1 MNLMRSFARVAT
13 ATALLLVAAGSR
25 AEPVELR
32 MGSAFGAGHTSSK
45 AMEIFKAEVT
55 RRSRGAI
62 DVGLFPDMQ
71 LGGAKELIDD
81 VRAEKLFATWVG
93 IAFVSRLVPEVDAV
107 SLPFVFQD
115 YDHAMHA
122 VDGTVGKLIEAKLS
136 AKGFTTLAWM
146 ELGAR
151 HVTNSQRPLRSLED
165 FKGLRIRL
173 QPNETHMAA
182 FRAFG
187 ANPVA
192 MDIKDVYAA
201 TKQGDID
208 GEENPYSVIDTN
220 KYFETQKYLS
230 DSGHV
235 LDLIIL
241 IANKKSLA
249 ALSPEQQKAI
259 RDAARI
265 AALQQRKMA
274 AEGEAAAL
282 NDLIAKG
289 MQFDPLPAAT
299 RAALRKATAGVID
312 SVRKRVGND
321 LVNEVVAE
329 GRSACHLNGARQC
342 VF

>member
-1 MNLMRSFARVAT
+1 MNTMRSCVGIAA
-13 ATALLLVAAGSR
+13 AAALLLFASGSR
-25 AEPVELR
+25 AEPVVLR

-45 AMEIFKAEVT
+45 AMDIFKAEVV
-55 RRSRGAI
+55 RRSHGAI

-107 SLPFVFQD
+107 SLPFVFKD
-115 YDHAMHA
+115 YDHAMRA
-122 VDGTVGKLIEAKLS
+122 VDGAVGKLIEAKLS
-136 AKGFTTLAWM
+136 AKGFAALAWM

-151 HVTNSQRPLRSLED
+151 HVTNSKRPLKSLDD
-165 FKGLRIRL
+165 FKGLKIRL

-182 FRAFG
+182 FRALG

-201 TKQGDID
+201 SKQGDID
-208 GEENPYSVIDTN
+208 GEENPYSVIRTN

-249 ALSPEQQKAI
+249 SLPPEQQKAI
-259 RDAARI
+259 RDAARV
-265 AALQQRKMA
+265 AALLQRKMA
-274 AEGEAAAL
+274 AAGEAAAL
-282 NDLIAKG
+282 KDLIANG

-299 RAALRKATAGVID
+299 RAALRKATAGVIGG
-312 SVRKRVGND
+312 VRKRVGD
-321 LVNEVVAE
+321 ALVNQVIAE
-329 GRSACHLNGARQC
+329 GR
-342 VF
+342 